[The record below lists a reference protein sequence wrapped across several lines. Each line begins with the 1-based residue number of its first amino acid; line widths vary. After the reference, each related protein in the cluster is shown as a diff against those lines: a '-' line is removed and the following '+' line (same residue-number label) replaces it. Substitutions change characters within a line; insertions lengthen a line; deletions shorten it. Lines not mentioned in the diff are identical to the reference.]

1 VAAWTGSAA
10 FVPVEAQRAAA
21 GAAVVAALLS
31 QQVQPAL
38 AKDVLLTATAD
49 PSERIAAP
57 LIDNSN
63 LVKGVPFAGENAARY
78 APQTT
83 QSEDDLC
90 SSGATTASTCS
101 STCGRRTAGWAR
113 CSSTLQRRRRP
124 RTSSWRGCAERAE
137 RPTRRRRPG

>member
-83 QSEDDLC
+83 QSEDELLFRGNNGINVLEYVRAKNGWVGQMQFD
-90 SSGATTASTCS
+90 SPAEEETANK
-101 STCGRRTAGWAR
+101 
-113 CSSTLQRRRRP
+113 LL
-124 RTSSWRGCAERAE
+124 ERL
-137 RPTRRRRPG
+137 R